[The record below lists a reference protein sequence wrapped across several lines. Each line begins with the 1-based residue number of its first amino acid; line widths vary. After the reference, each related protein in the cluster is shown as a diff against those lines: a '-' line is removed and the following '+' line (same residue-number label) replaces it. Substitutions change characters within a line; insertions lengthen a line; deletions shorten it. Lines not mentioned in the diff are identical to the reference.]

1 MLLDTKL
8 LYKILQESLPFFILA
23 TVGELG
29 AGVVLSNVENLYEL
43 IPGLLA
49 IIPAVLS
56 MRGSISLALASRI
69 GTGTHLGLISWD
81 QGFNDELKNNI
92 YSALFLSLLLSALLG
107 ALGYFVSVFLGV
119 EGVSFIQLLLVSLIA
134 GMVAGVMQVGITVF
148 ISLYSSRR
156 GIDPDNVTI
165 PILATVGDVIS
176 VLCIFLAVRIVDILL
191 VYVGGII

>member
-8 LYKILQESLPFFILA
+8 LYKVLRESLPFFVLA

-29 AGVVLSNVENLYEL
+29 AGVTLSNVENLYEL
-43 IPGLLA
+43 VPGLLA

-69 GTGTHLGLISWD
+69 GTGTHLGLISWN
-81 QGFNDELKNNI
+81 QGFNAELKNNI
-92 YSALFLSLLLSALLG
+92 YAALLLSLFLSTVLG
-107 ALGYFVSVFLGV
+107 AMGYFVSVFLGV
-119 EGVSFIQLLLVSLIA
+119 QGVSFVQLVLVALIA
-134 GMVAGVMQVGITVF
+134 GMVAGLAQVGVTVF

-165 PILATVGDVIS
+165 PILATVGDVVS
-176 VLCIFLAVRIVDILL
+176 VLCIFLAVRVVDILL
-191 VYVGGII
+191 VYIGGIV